1 MGGSNIARSH
11 KKTFLEPCFY
21 LFSQT
26 EGWAA
31 NGEGWGT
38 SGGGGGSFDRQTSVQ
53 SQGGDPQGVLPPSAS
68 QEGVAGGEGG
78 AVPAGG
84 DQLKAVALYSF
95 ESQNADEL
103 TVTENEEV
111 TVILGRKRF
120 HFVENVFGIF
130 FWVFIVIFVQLQLRI
145 AE

>member
-1 MGGSNIARSH
+1 M
-11 KKTFLEPCFY
+11 LY

-26 EGWAA
+26 DGWAA

-38 SGGGGGSFDRQTSVQ
+38 SGGGGSFNRQTSVQ

-68 QEGVAGGEGG
+68 QEGVAGVGGEG
-78 AVPAGG
+78 AVPAG

-111 TVILGRKRF
+111 TVILGKR
-120 HFVENVFGIF
+120 VFSLKCFGT
-130 FWVFIVIFVQLQLRI
+130 VIFVFVLLLY
-145 AE
+145 

>member
-1 MGGSNIARSH
+1 M
-11 KKTFLEPCFY
+11 
-21 LFSQT
+21 
-26 EGWAA
+26 
-31 NGEGWGT
+31 
-38 SGGGGGSFDRQTSVQ
+38 
-53 SQGGDPQGVLPPSAS
+53 
-68 QEGVAGGEGG
+68 AGGEGG

-130 FWVFIVIFVQLQLRI
+130 FWVVIVIFVQLQLRI

>member
-1 MGGSNIARSH
+1 M
-11 KKTFLEPCFY
+11 FY

-31 NGEGWGT
+31 NGEGWGA
-38 SGGGGGSFDRQTSVQ
+38 SGGGGSFDRQTSVQ

-68 QEGVAGGEGG
+68 QEGVAGGEG

-111 TVILGRKRF
+111 TVILGKR
-120 HFVENVFGIF
+120 VFSLKCFGR
-130 FWVFIVIFVQLQLRI
+130 VIFVFVLLLY
-145 AE
+145 

>member
-1 MGGSNIARSH
+1 M
-11 KKTFLEPCFY
+11 FY

-38 SGGGGGSFDRQTSVQ
+38 SGGGGSFDRQTSVQ

-68 QEGVAGGEGG
+68 QEGVAGGGGEG
-78 AVPAGG
+78 AVPAG

-111 TVILGRKRF
+111 TVILGKR
-120 HFVENVFGIF
+120 VFCLKCFWNIF
-130 FWVFIVIFVQLQLRI
+130 FFFGFFIVTNFSSTTSSNR
-145 AE
+145 